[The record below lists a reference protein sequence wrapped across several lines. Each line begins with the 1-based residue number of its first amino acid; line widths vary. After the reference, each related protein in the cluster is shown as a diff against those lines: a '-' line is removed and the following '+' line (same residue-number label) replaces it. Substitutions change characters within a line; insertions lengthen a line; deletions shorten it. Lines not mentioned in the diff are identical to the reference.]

1 MGGEAGHSSLF
12 DDARAIYEA
21 ALMAADAK
29 RLVKSS
35 LSLEGDGL
43 RILGETFDLGGFENV
58 YVIAFGKAAAGM
70 AETLTEILN
79 DRLTGGLVIAP
90 SLSSGHQSTGKHRA
104 RHGAGVSAS
113 GAGDKSTGDKLDERG
128 AGSPR
133 GPKLEYLEASHPLPD
148 DTSVEAARRALDLAA
163 GAREKD
169 LVLLAISGGGS
180 ALLCLPAE
188 GITVDEKKSITLGL
202 LRAGASIRELNV
214 VRKHLSGIKGGRLAK
229 AAFPATV
236 ISLIISDVAGDDL
249 ETIASGPAHWD
260 SSTFADARG
269 ILAKYGLWESSP
281 PSVRKHIERGTRG
294 EEPETLK
301 SDDPVFKNVHE
312 HVIGNNLTALRGARR
327 EAERRGFEPF
337 ILTSEDAGEARAA
350 ARSYA
355 AFIASLACSVSGA
368 PVPFCLLAGG
378 ELTVSV
384 RGKGTGGRNTEFVLA
399 ALVEMR
405 KESLGPSFCGT
416 CALPEDRGGLAGN
429 RPLDWLVLSL
439 GTDGID
445 GPTDAAGA
453 WADAATFDR
462 AGALGLDPEKF
473 LGENDSYSFFEKT
486 GNLIVTGPTGT
497 NVCDV
502 RVFLIA
508 PPPE

>member
-1 MGGEAGHSSLF
+1 MGGDQGHFTLL
-12 DDARAIYEA
+12 DDARAIYET
-21 ALMAADAK
+21 ALGAVDPV
-29 RLVKSS
+29 RLVRANV
-35 LSLEGDGL
+35 SLEGGGL
-43 RILGETFDLGGFENV
+43 SILGETFDLGGFENV

-70 AETLTEILN
+70 AAGLADVLGE
-79 DRLTGGLVIAP
+79 RLTGGLVVSP
-90 SLSSGHQSTGKHRA
+90 SAGEDKAGPEQEPDIHREAVTGSH
-104 RHGAGVSAS
+104 
-113 GAGDKSTGDKLDERG
+113 
-128 AGSPR
+128 PR
-133 GPKLEYLEASHPLPD
+133 LELEEVKASHPLPD
-148 DTSVEAARRALDLAA
+148 DASVEAARRALDLAA
-163 GAREKD
+163 GAGEKD

-188 GITVDEKKSITLGL
+188 GITLEEKKAVTLDF
-202 LRAGASIRELNV
+202 LRAGATIRELNV
-214 VRKHLSGIKGGRLAK
+214 VRKHLSAIKGGRLAK

-236 ISLIISDVAGDDL
+236 ISLVISDVVGDDL

-260 SSTFADARG
+260 SSTFADARDV
-269 ILAKYGLWESSP
+269 LAKYGLWESSP
-281 PSVRKHIERGTRG
+281 PSVRKHVEKGMRG

-337 ILTSEDAGEARAA
+337 ILTSEDEGEARAA
-350 ARSYA
+350 ARSYV
-355 AFIASLACSVSGA
+355 AFIASLACSMSAA
-368 PVPFCLLAGG
+368 PKPVCLLAGG
-378 ELTVSV
+378 EVTVSV
-384 RGKGTGGRNTEFVLA
+384 KGKGTGGRNMEFVLA
-399 ALVEMR
+399 ALLEMR

-416 CALPEDRGGLAGN
+416 CSLPDDKGGLAGN

-445 GPTDAAGA
+445 GPTGAAGA
-453 WADAATFDR
+453 WADGATFDR

-473 LGENDSYSFFEKT
+473 LVENDSYSFFEKT

-502 RVFLIA
+502 RMFMIA
-508 PPPE
+508 PPPG

>member
-1 MGGEAGHSSLF
+1 MGGEPGHSSLI
-12 DDARAIYEA
+12 DDGRAICEA
-21 ALMAADAK
+21 AIGAVDPV
-29 RLVKSS
+29 RLVRAN
-35 LSLEGDGL
+35 LSLEGDKL
-43 RILGETFDLGGFENV
+43 KILAETFDLGGFGNV

-70 AETLTEILN
+70 AAGLGEVLG
-79 DRLTGGLVIAP
+79 DRLSGGIVVSPSTGGAGGGPGQGPDNPHAHWAAAP
-90 SLSSGHQSTGKHRA
+90 GNVVR
-104 RHGAGVSAS
+104 
-113 GAGDKSTGDKLDERG
+113 
-128 AGSPR
+128 
-133 GPKLEYLEASHPLPD
+133 LEQVKASHPLPD

-163 GAREKD
+163 AAREKD

-180 ALLCLPAE
+180 SLLCLPAA
-188 GITVDEKKSITLGL
+188 GITVDEKKAVTLGL
-202 LRAGASIRELNV
+202 LRAGASIRELNI

-236 ISLIISDVAGDDL
+236 ISLVISDVVGDDL

-260 SSTFADARG
+260 SSTFADAHG
-269 ILAKYGLWESSP
+269 VLVKYGLWESSP
-281 PSVRKHIERGTRG
+281 PSVRKHVERGMRG
-294 EEPETLK
+294 GERETLR
-301 SDDPVFKNVHE
+301 SDDPIFANVHE

-350 ARSYA
+350 ARSYT

-368 PVPFCLLAGG
+368 PAPFCLLAGG

-384 RGKGTGGRNTEFVLA
+384 TGKGTGGRNTEFVLA
-399 ALVEMR
+399 ALLETR

-429 RPLDWLVLSL
+429 RPLDWLVLSV
-439 GTDGID
+439 GSDGID

-462 AGALGLDPEKF
+462 ASALGLDPEKF

-502 RVFLIA
+502 RLFLIA
-508 PPPE
+508 LPQE

>member
-1 MGGEAGHSSLF
+1 MGGEPGHSSLI
-12 DDARAIYEA
+12 DNARAIYEA
-21 ALMAADAK
+21 ALMAADPG
-29 RLVKSS
+29 RLIKAS

-43 RILGETFDLGGFENV
+43 RILGENFDLAEFENL

-70 AETLTEILN
+70 A
-79 DRLTGGLVIAP
+79 GGLVEVLGDRLSGGLVVSP
-90 SLSSGHQSTGKHRA
+90 STDAGEAGPSPGLDAHRA
-104 RHGAGVSAS
+104 AAPANVAR
-113 GAGDKSTGDKLDERG
+113 
-128 AGSPR
+128 
-133 GPKLEYLEASHPLPD
+133 LEEMKASHPLPD
-148 DTSVEAARRALDLAA
+148 DTSVEAARRALELAER
-163 GAREKD
+163 AREKD

-180 ALLCLPAE
+180 ALLCLPAA
-188 GITVDEKKSITLGL
+188 GITVDEKKAVTLGL
-202 LRAGASIRELNV
+202 LRAGASIRELNI

-236 ISLIISDVAGDDL
+236 ITLVISDVAGDDL

-260 SSTFADARG
+260 SSTFAEAHG
-269 ILAKYGLWESSP
+269 VLAKYGLWESFP
-281 PSVRKHIERGTRG
+281 PSVRKHVERGMRG

-384 RGKGTGGRNTEFVLA
+384 TGKGIGGRNTEFVLA
-399 ALVEMR
+399 ALLEMR

-462 AGALGLDPEKF
+462 ASALGLDPEKF

-502 RVFLIA
+502 RLFLIA
-508 PPPE
+508 PPRE

>member
-1 MGGEAGHSSLF
+1 MGGEPGHSTLI

-21 ALMAADAK
+21 AIGAVDPA
-29 RLVKSS
+29 RLVKAK

-43 RILGETFDLGGFENV
+43 RIMGETFDLGGFEHV

-70 AETLTEILN
+70 AAGLAEVLG
-79 DRLTGGLVIAP
+79 DRLSGGLVVSP
-90 SLSSGHQSTGKHRA
+90 STGGAEGGPGRRPDAPHAYRPGGPGNAA
-104 RHGAGVSAS
+104 R
-113 GAGDKSTGDKLDERG
+113 
-128 AGSPR
+128 
-133 GPKLEYLEASHPLPD
+133 LEEVKASHPLPD

-180 ALLCLPAE
+180 ALLSLPAD
-188 GITVDEKKSITLGL
+188 GITVDDKKTVTLGL

-214 VRKHLSGIKGGRLAK
+214 VRKHLSGIKGGRLAR
-229 AAFPATV
+229 AAHPATV
-236 ISLIISDVAGDDL
+236 ISLVISDVVGDDL

-260 SSTFADARG
+260 SSTFADARDL
-269 ILAKYGLWESSP
+269 LARYGLWESSP
-281 PSVRKHIERGTRG
+281 PSVRQHVERGVRG

-301 SDDPVFKNVHE
+301 SDDPVFGSVHE

-337 ILTSEDAGEARAA
+337 ILTSGDEGEARAA
-350 ARSYA
+350 ARSYV
-355 AFIASLACSVSGA
+355 AFIASVACSMSGA
-368 PVPFCLLAGG
+368 PLPFCLLAGG

-384 RGKGTGGRNTEFVLA
+384 TGRGTGGRNMEFVLA

-405 KESLGPSFCGT
+405 KEGLGSSFCGT
-416 CALPEDRGGLAGN
+416 CALPGDRGGLAGN

-445 GPTDAAGA
+445 GPTGAAGA

-462 AGALGLDPEKF
+462 ASALGLDPEKF

-486 GNLIVTGPTGT
+486 ENLIVTGPTGT